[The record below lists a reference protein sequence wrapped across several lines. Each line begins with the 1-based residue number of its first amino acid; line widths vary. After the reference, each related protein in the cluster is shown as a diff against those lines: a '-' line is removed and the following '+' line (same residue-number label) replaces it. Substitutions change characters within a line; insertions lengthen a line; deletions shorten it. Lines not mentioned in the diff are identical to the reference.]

1 MGKPRIPFGF
11 EDIPTKPEMS
21 PQPLISDDI
30 QQTLATLV
38 CYDGETRR
46 LVRGT
51 KQGKLQVVNPLAALF
66 VNISATEGNFLW
78 QGSEIKTSEV
88 VVRAHP
94 DNSGRVWVN
103 VFAAAAAD
111 TGWPLDANEHIT
123 LTLNSLSHLH
133 LKIITNAEKV
143 ILLYTQ

>member
-21 PQPLISDDI
+21 PQPSISDDI

-66 VNISATEGNFLW
+66 VNIPATAGNFLW
-78 QGSEIKTSEV
+78 QGDTIPCSEV

-94 DNSGRVWVN
+94 DNADRVWVN
-103 VFAAAAAD
+103 IFAAAAAD
-111 TGWPLDANEHIT
+111 TGWPLDKNEYVTLTVNNLEHI
-123 LTLNSLSHLH
+123 H
-133 LKIITNAEKV
+133 LKIIANNEKV

>member
-1 MGKPRIPFGF
+1 MGKPQIPFDIV
-11 EDIPTKPEMS
+11 DIPTKPPLTS
-21 PQPLISDDI
+21 QPLISGDI

-51 KQGKLQVVNPLAALF
+51 KEGKLQVVNPLAALF
-66 VNISATEGNFLW
+66 VNISATAGNFLW
-78 QGSEIKTSEV
+78 QGDDIKCSEII
-88 VVRAHP
+88 VRAHP

-111 TGWPLDANEHIT
+111 TGWPLDANEHIP
-123 LTLNSLSHLH
+123 LTLNNLSQLH
-133 LKIITNAEKV
+133 LKIINTGEKV

>member
-1 MGKPRIPFGF
+1 MGKPQIPLGF
-11 EDIPTKPEMS
+11 DDVPTKPPMS

-51 KQGKLQVVNPLAALF
+51 KQGKLQTVNPLAALF
-66 VNISATEGNFLW
+66 VNIPATVGNFLW
-78 QGSEIKTSEV
+78 HGDNIKCSEV
-88 VVRAHP
+88 IVRTDP
-94 DNSGRVWVN
+94 DNAGRVWVN
-103 VFAAAAAD
+103 IFAAAAKNV
-111 TGWPLDANEHIT
+111 GCPLDANEHII
-123 LTLNSLSHLH
+123 LTLNNLSHLH
-133 LKIITNAEKV
+133 LKLITSGDKV